1 MTAHR
6 RINHSELQLDISEV
20 IIITQKPFRAL
31 SRVKETNCAYWLR
44 LDFAAAPQISP
55 KL

>member
-31 SRVKETNCAYWLR
+31 SKVKETHCAYWLW